1 MKNTKKSN
9 QPKLDK
15 LTQSIDYVF
24 KMLHDGRMDK
34 EEAGLAMEIIFSKEM
49 EDEDLEMIKFMH
61 KFRPKNDYLGE
72 NPVPDMSK
80 ELTITIEIT

>member
-1 MKNTKKSN
+1 MRKNKTKMK
-9 QPKLDK
+9 PDK
-15 LTQSIDYVF
+15 VTEAINCVF
-24 KMLHDGRMDK
+24 KMLEDGRMDK